1 MHNFWQD
8 LRYGARSIGKNPG
21 FAILAILALALGI
34 GANTAIFSVV
44 NSVLLRPLG
53 YADPGRLVVI
63 LHEGKFPVSP
73 ADYLDWRKQS
83 SSFEQLAAAQLWGA
97 TLTGSDHAEK
107 LAGMQVSANLFD
119 TLAVPPVRGRTFD
132 ASDDQPAPRHVV
144 VLSFQLWQ
152 RRFASDPEIV
162 GQQIVLNGESYTVS
176 GVMPQSFRFA
186 PFWATGTEIWTPLVL
201 DKRLHDRD
209 GRSLRIFARLRS
221 GVALKQAQSEIDVI
235 CHRLAEQYPETNT
248 GLTAQVVP
256 LQEKVV
262 ANIRPTLLVLLG
274 TVGFVL
280 LIACSNVANL
290 MLVRANG
297 RKKETAV
304 RLALGSSRWRLIR
317 QSLLESLMLSAAG
330 AALAAVIARWGVT
343 GLIASLPPGSLP
355 RLEEVG
361 IDTTALAFTVLI
373 AMATGIFCGIAPAL
387 RAFRTE
393 LQEALKSGSRGST
406 QGRGEQRT
414 RSVLVTCEVALAL
427 VLLVGAGLM
436 LRTFEHLQAV
446 DPGFDP
452 SHVLTLEAAAGGKA
466 YPSTPDRI
474 RFFEQLR
481 PRLEL
486 LPGVQSVS
494 MINHLPIGGDV
505 WTLGIV
511 IEGRPIPPPGQQP
524 DAVYRVVQ
532 PGYFS
537 AMKIP
542 MLRGRDFTAHD
553 ATGTT
558 PVVIVNEALAKRHWL
573 GEDPIGRRI
582 RLSDQTWMTIV
593 GVVKNVKQNDWTANP
608 WSEIYL
614 PHAQSTAAQSS
625 YMTVVMRAHGDPL
638 TLARGA
644 EDAVHTIDKDVS
656 VAHVMTME
664 QVIGDK
670 LWRGRLA
677 MMLLMLFAGIAITLA
692 ALGIYGAISYSV
704 AQRTN
709 EIGIRM
715 ALGARRMDVLQMVLR
730 QALAVVASGISIG
743 LFGAW
748 MLTRALGGLLYGVT
762 ATDPVTFLAV
772 PLLVVGLSAVAC
784 SLPALRAARVDPVT
798 ALRYE

>member
-1 MHNFWQD
+1 
-8 LRYGARSIGKNPG
+8 
-21 FAILAILALALGI
+21 
-34 GANTAIFSVV
+34 
-44 NSVLLRPLG
+44 
-53 YADPGRLVVI
+53 
-63 LHEGKFPVSP
+63 
-73 ADYLDWRKQS
+73 
-83 SSFEQLAAAQLWGA
+83 
-97 TLTGSDHAEK
+97 
-107 LAGMQVSANLFD
+107 
-119 TLAVPPVRGRTFD
+119 
-132 ASDDQPAPRHVV
+132 
-144 VLSFQLWQ
+144 
-152 RRFASDPEIV
+152 
-162 GQQIVLNGESYTVS
+162 
-176 GVMPQSFRFA
+176 
-186 PFWATGTEIWTPLVL
+186 
-201 DKRLHDRD
+201 
-209 GRSLRIFARLRS
+209 
-221 GVALKQAQSEIDVI
+221 
-235 CHRLAEQYPETNT
+235 
-248 GLTAQVVP
+248 
-256 LQEKVV
+256 
-262 ANIRPTLLVLLG
+262 
-274 TVGFVL
+274 
-280 LIACSNVANL
+280 
-290 MLVRANG
+290 
-297 RKKETAV
+297 
-304 RLALGSSRWRLIR
+304 
-317 QSLLESLMLSAAG
+317 
-330 AALAAVIARWGVT
+330 
-343 GLIASLPPGSLP
+343 
-355 RLEEVG
+355 
-361 IDTTALAFTVLI
+361 
-373 AMATGIFCGIAPAL
+373 
-387 RAFRTE
+387 
-393 LQEALKSGSRGST
+393 
-406 QGRGEQRT
+406 
-414 RSVLVTCEVALAL
+414 
-427 VLLVGAGLM
+427 
-436 LRTFEHLQAV
+436 
-446 DPGFDP
+446 
-452 SHVLTLEAAAGGKA
+452 
-466 YPSTPDRI
+466 
-474 RFFEQLR
+474 
-481 PRLEL
+481 
-486 LPGVQSVS
+486 
-494 MINHLPIGGDV
+494 
-505 WTLGIV
+505 
-511 IEGRPIPPPGQQP
+511 
-524 DAVYRVVQ
+524 VQ